1 LERYPGPKFRLDSAS
16 AFDDAR
22 NALAAGEAPVIASSA
37 TESDR
42 DPGAAERIER
52 CFGEL
57 ARRAVAELGISDLI
71 VAGGET
77 SGAVV
82 EALGIIAAEVTGIV
96 AAGVPSLRTL
106 GDPSVRLVLKSG
118 NFGGPDFFAD
128 ALKHLEHR

>member
-1 LERYPGPKFRLDSAS
+1 
-16 AFDDAR
+16 
-22 NALAAGEAPVIASSA
+22 VIASSA